1 MQSNCSRK
9 ERITVREEL
18 IGGKRYIVV
27 SHYAGK
33 KDFKKI
39 ICDHAFRQTIAET
52 DHPTD

>member
-9 ERITVREEL
+9 EKISVREEL

-27 SHYAGK
+27 SHYAGN

-39 ICDHAFRQTIAET
+39 ICDNAFRQTLAET

>member
-1 MQSNCSRK
+1 MKSNCSRK

-33 KDFKKI
+33 KDCKKN
-39 ICDHAFRQTIAET
+39 ICEYDFRQTLAET

>member
-1 MQSNCSRK
+1 MQSNCSKK

-27 SHYAGK
+27 SHYAGN

-39 ICDHAFRQTIAET
+39 ICDHAFRQTLAET